1 MQLLIEAEKK
11 FGGGWGLYDPL
22 GAKLKTRSVFVFFFF
37 FGCDL
42 NYGRGMDLTGWIF
55 FLRKCSSLVF
65 IRDHSMAVY

>member
-37 FGCDL
+37 FWM
-42 NYGRGMDLTGWIF
+42 RP
-55 FLRKCSSLVF
+55 
-65 IRDHSMAVY
+65 